1 MNEGRG
7 VNRLDTI
14 KARAAVVAGK
24 PDNREPTEKE
34 WIALADG
41 AIHDVPRL
49 VAAVEAVLALH
60 EPEAT
65 GYGDWVCGACISAG
79 SHDWESTAYP
89 CPTVT
94 AIQSALGEG
103 Q

>member
-1 MNEGRG
+1 MTS
-7 VNRLDTI
+7 RLDAI
-14 KARAAVVAGK
+14 KARSSIVSAK
-24 PDNREPTEKE
+24 PEGREPTTDEL
-34 WIALADG
+34 LAAKRL
-41 AIHDVPRL
+41 AIHDVPAL
-49 VAAVEAVLALH
+49 LAAVEAVLELH

-94 AIQSALGEG
+94 AIQAALGEG
-103 Q
+103 EQ